1 MSLVSVIMP
10 YYKKEL
16 YPKESIKSILNQIKK
31 DKPLLIIKNNSR
43 LNEISLLWKKFK
55 YKKYFIIDSKVKIH
69 KNQKTLDIF
78 FISK

>member
-16 YPKESIKSILNQIKK
+16 YPKDSIKSILNQIKK

-43 LNEISLLWKKFK
+43 LNEISLL
-55 YKKYFIIDSKVKIH
+55 
-69 KNQKTLDIF
+69 
-78 FISK
+78 